1 MPLQWHSARLEDI
14 CSPLPL
20 FSQLLIKGERGLLT
34 GNDGDVNAHRAAVL
48 FKLDEAVDIVEELG
62 DD

>member
-1 MPLQWHSARLEDI
+1 M
-14 CSPLPL
+14 
-20 FSQLLIKGERGLLT
+20 LT